1 MKIGDLLLLKGV
13 INKKQ
18 LQIALSKQAEEA
30 ITYNRSVPLGKI
42 LIEQGHVSV
51 DEIADVL
58 NEQSKESMLEQE
70 KKDRNVKV
78 MPTEIGENS
87 KFTFDLKFI
96 VTIGAVIVSACATY
110 FSITGQL
117 NELKAMNSPNRMEYD
132 IVVKEIDNIKSMG
145 DLKLITYQ
153 LEDFKTTFG
162 EIKTLANT
170 LTPLAADLTYIKEEL
185 EKLKNKKIDIPV
197 VDLSGIDDCK
207 KKLDDLSNKITV
219 LQELVGNQEER
230 ITKLEGRKSGG
241 SRF

>member
-42 LIEQGHVSV
+42 LIEEGHVSV
-51 DEIADVL
+51 DEIAEVL
-58 NEQSKESMLEQE
+58 NAQQEELKVEKENHKKE
-70 KKDRNVKV
+70 KP
-78 MPTEIGENS
+78 MATEIGENS

-96 VTIGAVIVSACATY
+96 ITIGAVIVSASATY
-110 FSITGQL
+110 FSITGQIG
-117 NELKAMNSPNRMEYD
+117 ELADKNSPNRLEHD

-145 DLKLITYQ
+145 DLKIISYKMDEYSET
-153 LEDFKTTFG
+153 FKDL
-162 EIKTLANT
+162 KALSST
-170 LTPLAADLTYIKEEL
+170 LTPLASDLEYIKGEL
-185 EKLKNKKIDIPV
+185 EKLKNKKIDIPE

-207 KKLDDLSNKITV
+207 NKLDALSNKI
-219 LQELVGNQEER
+219 GSFEER
-230 ITKLEGRKSGG
+230 LVKLEKRNSGG